1 MSRLAYYPGC
11 SLHTSAKEFASSFA
25 GTMAELDVELAE
37 IPDWQCCGNSAAHS
51 ISRTLA
57 AALPANEL
65 AKVKEDMRL
74 DAVAAP
80 CAACFSRFQR
90 ANHEL
95 GDEALAADVAEVVGR
110 PYDGSVKVLNLV
122 DVYVDRVGLAAL
134 AAKVVAPFDGL
145 KVACYY
151 GCLLT
156 RPPKV
161 TLAEDPEYPV
171 RMDAVVKAI
180 GCTPVAWDAKTDC
193 CGAGLALAEQD
204 VVVELVERIV
214 ANARE
219 RGAEAIVCACPL
231 CQLNL
236 DSRQGEIRKRDR
248 AWVDMPIL
256 YLSQM
261 VGRALGVS
269 DKQLGLRKAMVDPA
283 QVLACVAMAESAA
296 GAAASPSAGES

>member
-11 SLHTSAKEFASSFA
+11 SLHTSAKELDTSFA
-25 GTMAELDVELAE
+25 GTMAKLDVELAE

-57 AALPANEL
+57 VALPANEL
-65 AKVKEDMRL
+65 AKVKDDMRL
-74 DAVAAP
+74 DMVAAP
-80 CAACFSRFQR
+80 CAACFNRFQR
-90 ANHEL
+90 ANHEV
-95 GDEALAADVAEVVGR
+95 GDESMAADVAEVVGR

-122 DVYVDRVGLAAL
+122 DVYHDQVGLSAL
-134 AAKVVAPFDGL
+134 EDGVVEPFQGL
-145 KVACYY
+145 KVASYY

-171 RMDAVVKAI
+171 RMDAILKAI
-180 GCTPVAWDAKTDC
+180 GCAPVDWDSKTDC
-193 CGAGLALAEQD
+193 CGAGLALAEQR
-204 VVVELVERIV
+204 VVDKLVTRIIG
-214 ANARE
+214 NARA

-236 DSRQGEIRKRDR
+236 DSRQSEIRKTDH

-256 YLSQM
+256 YLSQL

-269 DKQLGLRKAMVDPA
+269 EEQLGLGKALVDPA
-283 QVLACVAMAESAA
+283 RAFACIAA
-296 GAAASPSAGES
+296 T